1 MILLLQTTTFGAYG
15 GIPVYNRMVCRALN
29 EIESLNF
36 TKRQVLIAM
45 DRRSDVAAAAEQ
57 FPNLRLEAFD
67 GQRMAF
73 IRRVMATALRRRV
86 DLALIGHVNYAPLGL
101 MLKRL
106 QPEFRYGV
114 MVHGVE
120 VWSRLSRM
128 KRAALRGADFVMS
141 VSDYTRQQVVE
152 LSGVDRDRVYLLPNA
167 LTWVSDSDSTAGES
181 AKESTGPRLLSVCR
195 LEAGE
200 RYKGVDTVIK
210 ALPAVLR
217 HLPDLQYVVVGSG
230 SDLERH
236 MRLAADLGISDHV
249 RFRGATDDATLR
261 ECYRECDVF
270 VLPSDGEGFGI
281 VYLEAM
287 AHAKPVIA
295 ANSRAVPEVVK
306 HGETGLLVDYG
317 NVEQLANSIVT
328 MCLDQRRQKE
338 MGAAGLLRLQQHFK
352 FEQFKERLGELLA
365 GKVANSAMVNAP
377 LIAQDI
383 ARVDL

>member
-1 MILLLQTTTFGAYG
+1 
-15 GIPVYNRMVCRALN
+15 MVCRALN
-29 EIESLNF
+29 EFSDLDF
-36 TKRQVLIAM
+36 TDREVLIAM
-45 DRRSDVAAAAEQ
+45 DRRADVAAAAEQ
-57 FPNLRLEAFD
+57 FPNLSLEAFD
-67 GQRMAF
+67 GRRLAF

-106 QPEFRYGV
+106 RPEFRYGV

-141 VSDYTRQQVVE
+141 VSDYTRRQVVE
-152 LSGVDRDRVYLLPNA
+152 LSGVDRDRVYLLPNT
-167 LTWVSDSDSTAGES
+167 LTWGSDSDATARES
-181 AKESTGPRLLSVCR
+181 AKEGTAARLLSVCR

-200 RYKGVDTVIK
+200 KYKGVDTVIK

-217 HLPDLQYVVVGSG
+217 HLPELQYVVVASG

-236 MRLAADLGISDHV
+236 KRLAADLGVSDHV
-249 RFRGATDDATLR
+249 RFRGTTDDATLR
-261 ECYRECDVF
+261 QCYRECDVF

-295 ANSRAVPEVVK
+295 ASSRAVPEVVK
-306 HGETGLLVDYG
+306 HGETGLLVDYD
-317 NVEQLANSIVT
+317 NAEQLANSIVT
-328 MCLDQRRQKE
+328 LCLDQPRRKE
-338 MGAAGLLRLQQHFK
+338 MGAAGLRRLQDHFT
-352 FEQFKERLGELLA
+352 FEQFKERLRELLA

>member
-1 MILLLQTTTFGAYG
+1 MILALQTTTFGAHG

-29 EIESLNF
+29 ELESLNV
-36 TKRQVLIAM
+36 TERKVLIAM
-45 DRRSDVAAAAEQ
+45 DRRADVAAVAEQ
-57 FPNLRLEAFD
+57 FPNLSLEAFE
-67 GQRMAF
+67 GQRLAF
-73 IRRVMATALRRRV
+73 IRRVMATALRRRI
-86 DLALIGHVNYAPLGL
+86 DFALIGHVNHAPLGL
-101 MLKRL
+101 MIKRL
-106 QPEFRYGV
+106 RPEFRYGV

-128 KRAALRGADFVMS
+128 RRTALRAADFVMS
-141 VSDYTRQQVVE
+141 VSDYTRRQVVE
-152 LSGVDRDRVYLLPNA
+152 LSGVDRDRVYLLPNT
-167 LTWVSDSDSTAGES
+167 LTWGSDSDTTAQES
-181 AKESTGPRLLSVCR
+181 AKERTAARLLSVCR
-195 LEAGE
+195 LEASE
-200 RYKGVDTVIK
+200 KYKGVDTVIR

-236 MRLAADLGISDHV
+236 MRLAADLGVSDHV

-261 ECYRECDVF
+261 QCYRECDVF

-287 AHAKPVIA
+287 AYAKPVIA

-306 HGETGLLVDYG
+306 HGETGLLVEYG
-317 NVEQLANSIVT
+317 NAEQLANSIVT
-328 MCLDQRRQKE
+328 LCLDQPRKKE
-338 MGAAGLLRLQQHFK
+338 MGAAGLLRLQEHFT